1 MTLEQHLAVV
11 EAELQKMKTQ
21 QKDNKDIAELMKKT
35 ITEAIRKER
44 RPGGLLYRSERRE
57 NAAMSQAAIDSN
69 VSAIIENAEAN
80 ACQYSVRVGVN
91 QVTSDNSKALAS
103 TQRLKLRFDVLSPV
117 RDMRVAPDYE
127 DRVEKSKDFSFGII
141 KTLYSK
147 VHVSGFTDDEN
158 DRSTL
163 TIHYVEDYT
172 DKSTFSGVMT
182 RAEEYARNYCQKLGL
197 GAE

>member
-1 MTLEQHLAVV
+1 MTLEKRIEELESEVSSLKEVV
-11 EAELQKMKTQ
+11 TSLVGGDFSIKEGEVF
-21 QKDNKDIAELMKKT
+21 IA
-35 ITEAIRKER
+35 
-44 RPGGLLYRSERRE
+44 
-57 NAAMSQAAIDSN
+57 NAFIQPNIDSN

-127 DRVEKSKDFSFGII
+127 DRVEKSKDFSFGMI

-163 TIHYVEDYT
+163 TIHYIEDYT

>member
-1 MTLEQHLAVV
+1 MTLEKRIEELESEVSSLKEVV
-11 EAELQKMKTQ
+11 TSLVGGDFSIKEGEVF
-21 QKDNKDIAELMKKT
+21 IA
-35 ITEAIRKER
+35 
-44 RPGGLLYRSERRE
+44 
-57 NAAMSQAAIDSN
+57 NAFIQPNIGSN

-80 ACQYSVRVGVN
+80 ARQYSVRVGVN

>member
-1 MTLEQHLAVV
+1 MTLEKRIEELESEVSSLKKAVTSLV
-11 EAELQKMKTQ
+11 GG
-21 QKDNKDIAELMKKT
+21 DFSNKEGEVFIA
-35 ITEAIRKER
+35 
-44 RPGGLLYRSERRE
+44 
-57 NAAMSQAAIDSN
+57 NAFIQPNIDSN

-127 DRVEKSKDFSFGII
+127 DRVEKSKDFSFGMI

>member
-1 MTLEQHLAVV
+1 MTQEQRIEALEQQVS
-11 EAELQKMKTQ
+11 E
-21 QKDNKDIAELMKKT
+21 MKKQL
-35 ITEAIRKER
+35 TEIKLVSFDGE
-44 RPGGLLYRSERRE
+44 LYSERITGSLF
-57 NAAMSQAAIDSN
+57 APLSAHPSQAAVESN
-69 VSAIIENAEAN
+69 ASAIIENADAN
-80 ACQYSVRVGVN
+80 TYECQMQIGVN
-91 QVTSDNSKALAS
+91 QVTSDKSKALAS

-127 DRVEKSKDFSFGII
+127 DRVEKSKDFSFGMI

-147 VHVSGFTDDEN
+147 VHVSGFTDDES

-172 DKSTFSGVMT
+172 DESTFSGVMT

>member
-1 MTLEQHLAVV
+1 MTLEQRIEELENDVSSLKKAVTSLV
-11 EAELQKMKTQ
+11 GGDFSIKEGEVF
-21 QKDNKDIAELMKKT
+21 IA
-35 ITEAIRKER
+35 
-44 RPGGLLYRSERRE
+44 
-57 NAAMSQAAIDSN
+57 NAFIQPNIDSN

-127 DRVEKSKDFSFGII
+127 DRVEKSKDFSFGMI

>member
-1 MTLEQHLAVV
+1 MTQEQRIEALEQQVS
-11 EAELQKMKTQ
+11 E
-21 QKDNKDIAELMKKT
+21 MKKQ
-35 ITEAIRKER
+35 ITNIQEAIIH
-44 RPGGLLYRSERRE
+44 YQDSNQANFNDI
-57 NAAMSQAAIDSN
+57 NAAISQSAIDSN

-80 ACQYSVRVGVN
+80 VSQYSVRLGVN
-91 QVTSDNSKALAS
+91 QVKSDNTITLAS
-103 TQRLKLRFDVLSPV
+103 AQGLKLRFDVLSPV

-127 DRVEKSKDFSFGII
+127 ERIEKSKDFSFGMI

-147 VHVSGFTDDEN
+147 VHVSGFTDDET

-172 DKSTFSGVMT
+172 DESTFSGVMT
-182 RAEEYARNYCQKLGL
+182 RAEEYARNYCQMLGL

>member
-1 MTLEQHLAVV
+1 MTLEKRIEELESEVSSLKEVV
-11 EAELQKMKTQ
+11 TSLVGGDFSIKEGEVF
-21 QKDNKDIAELMKKT
+21 IA
-35 ITEAIRKER
+35 
-44 RPGGLLYRSERRE
+44 
-57 NAAMSQAAIDSN
+57 NAFIQPNIDSN
-69 VSAIIENAEAN
+69 VSAIIENAETN

-91 QVTSDNSKALAS
+91 QVTSDNSKALAP

-127 DRVEKSKDFSFGII
+127 DRIEKSKDFSFGMI

-147 VHVSGFTDDEN
+147 VHVSGFTDDES

-172 DKSTFSGVMT
+172 DESTFSGVMT

>member
-1 MTLEQHLAVV
+1 MTLEKRIEELESEVSSLKEVV
-11 EAELQKMKTQ
+11 TSLVGGDFSIKEGEVF
-21 QKDNKDIAELMKKT
+21 IA
-35 ITEAIRKER
+35 
-44 RPGGLLYRSERRE
+44 
-57 NAAMSQAAIDSN
+57 NAFIQPNIDSN

-172 DKSTFSGVMT
+172 DESTFSGVMA
-182 RAEEYARNYCQKLGL
+182 RAEYYARNYCQKLGL

>member
-1 MTLEQHLAVV
+1 MTLEQRIEELENDVSSLKKAVTSLV
-11 EAELQKMKTQ
+11 GGDFSIKEGEVF
-21 QKDNKDIAELMKKT
+21 IA
-35 ITEAIRKER
+35 
-44 RPGGLLYRSERRE
+44 
-57 NAAMSQAAIDSN
+57 NAFIQPNIDSN

-127 DRVEKSKDFSFGII
+127 DRVEKSKDFSFGMI

-172 DKSTFSGVMT
+172 DKSTFSSVMT

>member
-1 MTLEQHLAVV
+1 MTLEKRIEELESEVRSLKEVV
-11 EAELQKMKTQ
+11 TSLVGGDFSIKEGEVF
-21 QKDNKDIAELMKKT
+21 IA
-35 ITEAIRKER
+35 
-44 RPGGLLYRSERRE
+44 
-57 NAAMSQAAIDSN
+57 NAFIQPNIDSN

-127 DRVEKSKDFSFGII
+127 DRVEKSKDFSFGMI

-182 RAEEYARNYCQKLGL
+182 RAEDYARNYCQKLGL

>member
-1 MTLEQHLAVV
+1 MTLEQRIEELENDVSSLKKAVTSLV
-11 EAELQKMKTQ
+11 GGDFSIKEGEVF
-21 QKDNKDIAELMKKT
+21 IA
-35 ITEAIRKER
+35 
-44 RPGGLLYRSERRE
+44 
-57 NAAMSQAAIDSN
+57 NAFIQPNIDSN

>member
-1 MTLEQHLAVV
+1 MTLEQRIEELENEVSSIKKVV
-11 EAELQKMKTQ
+11 TNLVGGNLSINEGEVFIANAFIQP
-21 QKDNKDIAELMKKT
+21 DIV
-35 ITEAIRKER
+35 
-44 RPGGLLYRSERRE
+44 
-57 NAAMSQAAIDSN
+57 SN

-80 ACQYSVRVGVN
+80 ARQYSVRVGVN

-103 TQRLKLRFDVLSPV
+103 TQQLKLRFDVLSPV

-127 DRVEKSKDFSFGII
+127 DRVEKSKDFSFGMI

-147 VHVSGFTDDEN
+147 VYVSGFTDNES

-172 DKSTFSGVMT
+172 DESTFSGVMT

>member
-1 MTLEQHLAVV
+1 MTLEQRI
-11 EAELQKMKTQ
+11 EALEQQVSDMKRQ
-21 QKDNKDIAELMKKT
+21 
-35 ITEAIRKER
+35 ITSIQEAIIH
-44 RPGGLLYRSERRE
+44 YQDSNQANFNDI
-57 NAAMSQAAIDSN
+57 NAAISQAAIDSN
-69 VSAIIENAEAN
+69 VLAIIENAEAN

>member
-1 MTLEQHLAVV
+1 MTLEQRVKELENEVSSLKKAVTNLAGGNFSI
-11 EAELQKMKTQ
+11 
-21 QKDNKDIAELMKKT
+21 KDGEVFIA
-35 ITEAIRKER
+35 
-44 RPGGLLYRSERRE
+44 
-57 NAAMSQAAIDSN
+57 NAFIQSAIDSN
-69 VSAIIENAEAN
+69 VSDIIDNAEAN

-127 DRVEKSKDFSFGII
+127 DRVEKSKDFSFGMI

-147 VHVSGFTDDEN
+147 VHVSGFTDDES
-158 DRSTL
+158 DRTIL

-172 DKSTFSGVMT
+172 DESTFSGVMT

>member
-1 MTLEQHLAVV
+1 MTLEKRIEELESEVSSLKEVV
-11 EAELQKMKTQ
+11 TSLVGGDFSIKEGEVF
-21 QKDNKDIAELMKKT
+21 IA
-35 ITEAIRKER
+35 
-44 RPGGLLYRSERRE
+44 
-57 NAAMSQAAIDSN
+57 NAFIQPNIGSN

-127 DRVEKSKDFSFGII
+127 DRVEKSKDFSFGMI

>member
-1 MTLEQHLAVV
+1 MTQEQRIEELENEVSSLKNVV
-11 EAELQKMKTQ
+11 TNLVGGNFSINEGEVF
-21 QKDNKDIAELMKKT
+21 IA
-35 ITEAIRKER
+35 
-44 RPGGLLYRSERRE
+44 
-57 NAAMSQAAIDSN
+57 NAFIQPDTVSN

-80 ACQYSVRVGVN
+80 ARQYSVRVGVN

-127 DRVEKSKDFSFGII
+127 DRIEKSKDFSFGMI

-147 VHVSGFTDDEN
+147 VHVSGFTDDES

-172 DKSTFSGVMT
+172 DESTFSGVMT

>member
-1 MTLEQHLAVV
+1 MTLEKRIEELESEVSSIKEVV
-11 EAELQKMKTQ
+11 TSLVGGDFSIKEGEVF
-21 QKDNKDIAELMKKT
+21 IA
-35 ITEAIRKER
+35 
-44 RPGGLLYRSERRE
+44 
-57 NAAMSQAAIDSN
+57 NAFIQPNIDSN

-127 DRVEKSKDFSFGII
+127 DRVEKSKDFSFGMI

>member
-1 MTLEQHLAVV
+1 MTLEKRIEELESEVSSLKEVV
-11 EAELQKMKTQ
+11 TSLVGGDFSIKEGEVF
-21 QKDNKDIAELMKKT
+21 IA
-35 ITEAIRKER
+35 
-44 RPGGLLYRSERRE
+44 
-57 NAAMSQAAIDSN
+57 NAFIQPNIDSN

-127 DRVEKSKDFSFGII
+127 DRVEKSKDFSFGMI

>member
-1 MTLEQHLAVV
+1 MTLEKRIEELESEVSSLKEVV
-11 EAELQKMKTQ
+11 TSLVGGDFSIKEGEVF
-21 QKDNKDIAELMKKT
+21 IA
-35 ITEAIRKER
+35 
-44 RPGGLLYRSERRE
+44 
-57 NAAMSQAAIDSN
+57 NAFIQPNIDSN